1 MIPLLL
7 LLKVYGLSSCRGPN
21 GKRKSFN
28 LDSVDCFVH
37 KSIRNFISYMAP
49 KGLVRRLTTLLL
61 QLVVSNRFMNQ
72 GFTHDVELVLVFFS
86 NIPVFVRRIVGQ
98 YSQL

>member
-7 LLKVYGLSSCRGPN
+7 LLKVYGLSSCWGPN

-49 KGLVRRLTTLLL
+49 KGLVRRLTTPLL
-61 QLVVSNRFMNQ
+61 QLVVSNRLMNQ
-72 GFTHDVELVLVFFS
+72 GFTHDVELVLVFFCD
-86 NIPVFVRRIVGQ
+86 IPVFISGVI
-98 YSQL
+98 